1 MRPLR
6 TDDMFALSRIWDKL
20 DIALDVKGK
29 TQDEVGADLIMQI
42 LRRLHLAR
50 DEIIDLLA
58 SLTGQTPEAI
68 STQPLAET
76 VNMLRDVLSQDGVA
90 DFFGSLARSG
100 S

>member
-1 MRPLR
+1 MRPLQ
-6 TDDMFALSRIWDKL
+6 TDDMFALSRIIDKIDL
-20 DIALDVKGK
+20 TLNPKGK
-29 TQDEVGADLIMQI
+29 TQDELGAEVVMTI

-58 SLTGQTPEAI
+58 SLTGKTPEAI

-90 DFFGSLARSG
+90 DFFGSLARRG